1 MEARHMQYFRMKLW
15 RRIIAVLEMVGG
27 VAGALLFIWRLTE
40 SPLSVGTLI
49 LALIALAIYVL
60 STVAGIAL
68 WRGRRFGH
76 TASLIV
82 QAIQIPKI
90 LSPVI
95 VWTFS
100 LGFDAFLYVV
110 QMNNGIK
117 YGIEFKVLAFHQ
129 LFLNYT
135 GAPFG
140 FGLSL
145 TALTCLM
152 VLIYDRHGIERVN
165 AQGALE
171 ARAGCTQ

>member
-1 MEARHMQYFRMKLW
+1 MEARHTQYSRIKFW
-15 RRIIAVLEMVGG
+15 RRIIAALEMVGG

-49 LALIALAIYVL
+49 LAVIAFAVYIL
-60 STVAGIAL
+60 SAVAGIAL
-68 WRGRRFGH
+68 WRGCPFGN
-76 TASLIV
+76 TTSIIV
-82 QAIQIPKI
+82 QAIQVPKV
-90 LSPVI
+90 LSPVF

-129 LFLNYT
+129 LFLNFT
-135 GAPFG
+135 SAPFG
-140 FGLSL
+140 AGLSL

-152 VLIYDRHGIERVN
+152 VLVYDRR
-165 AQGALE
+165 E
-171 ARAGCTQ
+171 ARRNLVS

>member
-110 QMNNGIK
+110 QLNSGVK

-129 LFLNYT
+129 LFLNYSN
-135 GAPFG
+135 APLG
-140 FGLSL
+140 FGLSI
-145 TALTCLM
+145 TAVACLIL
-152 VLIYDRHGIERVN
+152 LIYNMPMTEESQAPHVDH
-165 AQGALE
+165 
-171 ARAGCTQ
+171 